1 MLIWSGNSPAKVNP
15 FHLIANPDITS
26 PGPPLPAQIQAF
38 ATAHRSSMT
47 SETEMVQQYNA
58 TTFSADDT
66 PLHITKVTKDTI
78 HVVSAQ
84 QMQAGQNG
92 GPKRIIQKVGRAFRK
107 PNGEYVET
115 AQVVEGRTVGHEP
128 LHQGAPPR
136 PPVSEGELPEM
147 NSEEDMPRSSLTIEE
162 SVEDSEAHSE
172 TRRTSIYTSNLT
184 TEPSDLGIS
193 PVRPFAQ
200 QVPRRSSWNSATS
213 RTGSLAVV
221 RKAKEKEA
229 SERERKESKD
239 LPLLPDAADAQRP
252 DAGGLAP
259 PPRVTRRTTNPTPP
273 SPTIAKRSPLVHSQ
287 STFPTVSIPGQH
299 QTTVPGVE
307 GAALDSDILA
317 HSEQIRRERLERRQ
331 KKANAENPLE
341 AAAVSPM
348 APGKPERKGT
358 EDAKVLVGNLIG
370 EDHVNYVL
378 MYNMLTGIRIGVS

>member
-1 MLIWSGNSPAKVNP
+1 
-15 FHLIANPDITS
+15 
-26 PGPPLPAQIQAF
+26 
-38 ATAHRSSMT
+38 
-47 SETEMVQQYNA
+47 MVHQYN
-58 TTFSADDT
+58 TTTLSADETT

-92 GPKRIIQKVGRAFRK
+92 GPKKIIQKVGRAFRI

-115 AQVVEGRTVGHEP
+115 AVVEGRTVGHEP
-128 LHQGAPPR
+128 LHQGAPPS
-136 PPVSEGELPEM
+136 PPVSEGDHLEM
-147 NSEEDMPRSSLTIEE
+147 NSEEDMPRSSITIEE
-162 SVEDSEAHSE
+162 SVDDSEAHSE
-172 TRRTSIYTSNLT
+172 TRRTSIFTSNLT
-184 TEPSDLGIS
+184 TEPGDLGIS
-193 PVRPFAQ
+193 PARPFAQ

-239 LPLLPDAADAQRP
+239 LPLLPDTTDAQRP
-252 DAGGLAP
+252 DVGGLAP
-259 PPRVTRRTTNPTPP
+259 PPRISRRTTNPTPP
-273 SPTIAKRSPLVHSQ
+273 SPTIPKRSPLVHSQ
-287 STFPTVSIPGQH
+287 STFPAVPIPGQH

-341 AAAVSPM
+341 AAAVASP

-358 EDAKVLVGNLIG
+358 EDAAKVLVGNLIG

-378 MYNMLTGIRIGVS
+378 MYNMLTGIRIGVSCHSHQVG

>member
-1 MLIWSGNSPAKVNP
+1 
-15 FHLIANPDITS
+15 
-26 PGPPLPAQIQAF
+26 
-38 ATAHRSSMT
+38 
-47 SETEMVQQYNA
+47 MVQQYSS
-58 TTFSADDT
+58 TTMSADDTT

-92 GPKRIIQKVGRAFRK
+92 GPKKIIQKVGRAFNRS
-107 PNGEYVET
+107 NGEYVET
-115 AQVVEGRTVGHEP
+115 AHVVEGRTVGHEP
-128 LHQGAPPR
+128 LHQGAQPS
-136 PPVSEGELPEM
+136 PPVSEGDLHEM
-147 NSEEDMPRSSLTIEE
+147 NSEEDVPRTSMTIEE
-162 SVEDSEAHSE
+162 SVDDSEAHSD
-172 TRRTSIYTSNLT
+172 TRRTSIFTSNLT
-184 TEPSDLGIS
+184 TEPGDLGVS
-193 PVRPFAQ
+193 PARPFAQ

-239 LPLLPDAADAQRP
+239 LPLLPDAGDAQRS
-252 DAGGLAP
+252 DVGGLAP
-259 PPRVTRRTTNPTPP
+259 PPRISRRTTNPTPP
-273 SPTIAKRSPLVHSQ
+273 SPTIPKRSPLVHSQ
-287 STFPTVSIPGQH
+287 STFPAISIPGQQ
-299 QTTVPGVE
+299 QTNVPGVE

-341 AAAVSPM
+341 AAAV
-348 APGKPERKGT
+348 APAATGKPERKGT

-378 MYNMLTGIRIGVS
+378 MYNMLTGIRIGVSSRILVRPKLTVRYRDARPR